1 MEEKIILNV
10 LEQIFQEVFNNQEL
24 RIDINTSSD
33 TVEGWDSLTQTKVI
47 SEIEDKFGIKL
58 SMRDVLKCKKNV
70 LSLKNVIES
79 LVK

>member
-1 MEEKIILNV
+1 MEEKVILNV

-24 RIDINTSSD
+24 RIDVNTSSE
-33 TVEGWDSLTQTKVI
+33 TVDGWDSLTQTKVI
-47 SEIEDKFGIKL
+47 SEIEDKFGIRL
-58 SMRDVLKCKKNV
+58 SMRDVLKCKKDV